1 MTLQPLIDADVHSIP
16 NFLLVVWYLQI
27 WSKAKGS
34 MCVWFHPI
42 DLSTFSLTKWKEM
55 IQPLKEAPRSLIR
68 PSRFVLHRSVYLTPF
83 NHMFDSLQWLHQCG
97 CGKKISHSGNK
108 NVGDVKEPSCRSLFH
123 SALNFF
129 FTPFCLWSR
138 VLPWS
143 NIAWCHVQF

>member
-42 DLSTFSLTKWKEM
+42 DLSTFSLTTWKEM

-68 PSRFVLHRSVYLTPF
+68 PNRFVLHRSVYLTPF

-97 CGKKISHSGNK
+97 CGKKISHSGRCE
-108 NVGDVKEPSCRSLFH
+108 GTFMSISFSLCFKFLLH
-123 SALNFF
+123 
-129 FTPFCLWSR
+129 T
-138 VLPWS
+138 VLPLVTCS
-143 NIAWCHVQF
+143 SMVQYSLMPCSVLMP